1 MKFNDLMFEWEPS
14 PEDRPE
20 VPCLASLSE
29 AACRSPSFPPRAS
42 PARPRLLHPP
52 PRPKFSRFG
61 GQFVPRNSRPLSG
74 LGSRVTHTLAGLRA
88 ALVMALV
95 QASQQSKSAS
105 GQLARQLT
113 AAWQQHA
120 GAASRRV
127 LSRGGRLW
135 QQRRPRGLEPG
146 IASPAVGPRAR
157 GPTSAT
163 PEVERLVQA
172 GLAAERQYNVQLAV
186 ECFEEALRLEP
197 DSLALHCLAAK
208 QWTDLSLALAAEDGE
223 ARRAANSRSAELT
236 AAALAMAPG
245 CAHAH
250 VLGSIAAGRLAA
262 LAPGARQKVGLA
274 AAAQAAAGAALAA
287 DPDNDHAHHLLGRWH
302 YEMARVNPTLRALGR
317 MAYGSA
323 LVAGSREAALEAYL
337 RAAALRPGRL
347 IHRVECGRVLLD
359 LGRREEAQGHL
370 RAALACEAEDL
381 NAWHSLKDARR
392 MLAQLDGA
400 APAPEGGLALGA
412 GPAAVPVQA

>member
-1 MKFNDLMFEWEPS
+1 MGSCPIPTLGIQRVTKLGKQPLLGHRWPQYSFHLLTRFTASRAVEYSVACLLAGPSGSGKPVLPPRPHPMTRAIHAGQITCTEVSTMKFNDLMFEWEPS

-186 ECFEEALRLEP
+186 ECFEVRGGGADAHVVGWVLFQCRCTLLDQDKVVESRTLFALSA
-197 DSLALHCLAAK
+197 SLSDITISTPPTHTLTPSQLHHRCRRRCGWSPTPWRCTAWRPSSG
-208 QWTDLSLALAAEDGE
+208 QTCRWRWPRRT
-223 ARRAANSRSAELT
+223 ARRAA
-236 AAALAMAPG
+236 P
-245 CAHAH
+245 
-250 VLGSIAAGRLAA
+250 
-262 LAPGARQKVGLA
+262 
-274 AAAQAAAGAALAA
+274 
-287 DPDNDHAHHLLGRWH
+287 
-302 YEMARVNPTLRALGR
+302 PT
-317 MAYGSA
+317 
-323 LVAGSREAALEAYL
+323 
-337 RAAALRPGRL
+337 
-347 IHRVECGRVLLD
+347 
-359 LGRREEAQGHL
+359 
-370 RAALACEAEDL
+370 
-381 NAWHSLKDARR
+381 
-392 MLAQLDGA
+392 
-400 APAPEGGLALGA
+400 PAPRS
-412 GPAAVPVQA
+412 

>member
-250 VLGSIAAGRLAA
+250 
-262 LAPGARQKVGLA
+262 
-274 AAAQAAAGAALAA
+274 
-287 DPDNDHAHHLLGRWH
+287 
-302 YEMARVNPTLRALGR
+302 MARVNPTLRALGR